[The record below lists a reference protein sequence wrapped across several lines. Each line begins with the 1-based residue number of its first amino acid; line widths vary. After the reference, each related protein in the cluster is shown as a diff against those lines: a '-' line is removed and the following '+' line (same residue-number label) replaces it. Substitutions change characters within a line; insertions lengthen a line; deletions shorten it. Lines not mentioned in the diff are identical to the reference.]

1 MGNIKQKQ
9 EQDSCSGYL
18 MEYDATPLTNQDIH
32 NATVELATG
41 MLQIDYLVEI
51 AYKEASAI
59 CQDLLGISAPTVT
72 IDKPLKL
79 AVMGALSQGH
89 KESGTTTDN
98 VATNDDD
105 SDGGGEEILEDDDL
119 GDEEEDIPED
129 KVDGTECLGDL
140 AVVSAHTTARYSAL
154 CEDLEDVAAS
164 ASAGIMFGPPPPSIS
179 SISDKRVQFCNDTHV
194 DGGNS
199 TSLQS
204 QLFDNNGRLSVTR
217 MIRERQALQ
226 AQTSTHSERT
236 FEVIVEPNHRLKQVN
251 EENGMKRKLTEKE
264 VAHKLRVAQVK
275 ADLSERAKT
284 AREQRWK
291 DTTKAIEKALDTV
304 ARQITL
310 VSSGGKRWVSIQRRG
325 RVCVGSFA
333 RANTQH
339 PQAEEAGRRKGK
351 GTAAHRS
358 ENGGKVFSIVE
369 CLVTRLCTQGRGS
382 DASPVLPDR

>member
-1 MGNIKQKQ
+1 MNRLCDSLVLLVIAHGRHYPDQPFCPWLFGTEFVEHFFGLARTILPNFSYAEFIKMVRNVMVRQRILLTGNIKQKR
-9 EQDSCSGYL
+9 ERDSRSGYL
-18 MEYDATPLTNQDIH
+18 MEYNATLLTNQDIH
-32 NATVELATG
+32 NATVDLAT
-41 MLQIDYLVEI
+41 LQIDPLVEI

-105 SDGGGEEILEDDDL
+105 SDGGSEEILEDDDL

-129 KVDGTECLGDL
+129 KVNGTECLGDL
-140 AVVSAHTTARYSAL
+140 AVVSAHTTARYLAL

-164 ASAGIMFGPPPPSIS
+164 ASAGIMFGPPPPPSIS

-194 DGGNS
+194 DSGNS

-236 FEVIVEPNHRLKQVN
+236 FEVIVEPNHWLKQVN
-251 EENGMKRKLTEKE
+251 EENGMKRKLMEKE

-284 AREQRWK
+284 AHEQRWK
-291 DTTKAIEKALDTV
+291 DTTKAIEKALDT
-304 ARQITL
+304 
-310 VSSGGKRWVSIQRRG
+310 
-325 RVCVGSFA
+325 
-333 RANTQH
+333 
-339 PQAEEAGRRKGK
+339 PKGVVML
-351 GTAAHRS
+351 
-358 ENGGKVFSIVE
+358 N
-369 CLVTRLCTQGRGS
+369 
-382 DASPVLPDR
+382 